1 MFPHSRPPDPPPG
14 DRLTMASTF
23 NAANFLSHAHALAFT
38 VFLRT
43 DFGREGIGIH
53 GLVTVFLIL
62 GYGSFAQCYAMFP
75 FFGLWML
82 AVICQRIRQFV
93 NWRRGVIIH
102 SFFNGDPWVSKR
114 LFPRLSELNAK
125 GVDGF
130 LCLAIGGVI
139 AQFDKPFGLFIM
151 AGFVSIL
158 FTEAVMVE
166 ATKRRLQ
173 AMRDSEVE
181 QRYYADKFRSGRF

>member
-1 MFPHSRPPDPPPG
+1 MFPHSPPQAPPPG
-14 DRLTMASTF
+14 DRLTMAASF
-23 NAANFLSHAHALAFT
+23 NTANFLSHAHALALT

-53 GLVTVFLIL
+53 GLVTFVLIL

-75 FFGLWML
+75 FFLLWIL
-82 AVICQRIRQFV
+82 AVICQRVRQFV

-102 SFFNGDPWVSKR
+102 SYYNGYPWLSKR
-114 LFPRLSELNAK
+114 LFPRMSELNAK
-125 GVDGF
+125 GVDAF

-151 AGFVSIL
+151 AGFASIL
-158 FTEAVMVE
+158 FTEAVIVE
-166 ATKRRLQ
+166 STKRRLQ
-173 AMRDSEVE
+173 AMQDAELE
-181 QRYYADKFRSGRF
+181 QRYLAEKYKSGRF